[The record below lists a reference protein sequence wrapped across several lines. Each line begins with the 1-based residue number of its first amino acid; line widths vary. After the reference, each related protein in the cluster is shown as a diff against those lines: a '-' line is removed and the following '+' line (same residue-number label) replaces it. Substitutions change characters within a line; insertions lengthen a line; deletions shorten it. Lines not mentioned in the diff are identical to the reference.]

1 MVVNYWKP
9 VKGSC
14 PHIEYGRKKA
24 AVKAAGAANVKREGM
39 DMKNE
44 TKKKTQ
50 NRPVTEETAAPAEKS
65 IFNARLGIILLAVVG
80 LGFVIYSLVTIAGIN
95 GQIRERTAEL
105 NEIKE
110 EITVQ
115 EIKNDAMSKTYNLTD
130 SERSAFME
138 RIARDE
144 LDYVKEGER
153 VFVNVS
159 GE

>member
-1 MVVNYWKP
+1 M
-9 VKGSC
+9 
-14 PHIEYGRKKA
+14 
-24 AVKAAGAANVKREGM
+24 
-39 DMKNE
+39 
-44 TKKKTQ
+44 
-50 NRPVTEETAAPAEKS
+50 
-65 IFNARLGIILLAVVG
+65 LVG
-80 LGFVIYSLVTIAGIN
+80 LAFVIYSLVTISGIQ
-95 GQIRERTAEL
+95 GQIRERTAQL

-130 SERSAFME
+130 SERSAYME
-138 RIARDE
+138 RIARDD